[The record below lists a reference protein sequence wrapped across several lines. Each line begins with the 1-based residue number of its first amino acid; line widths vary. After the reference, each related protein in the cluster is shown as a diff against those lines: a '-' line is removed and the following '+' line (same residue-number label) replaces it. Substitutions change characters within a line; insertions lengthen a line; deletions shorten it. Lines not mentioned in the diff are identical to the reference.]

1 MRMNPQRKQ
10 RISLGEI
17 FERANQQLIPDFLD
31 DIGAHQSNPQA
42 CKLQFHSKHSNSA
55 KFLRTAS
62 LDARGSGDRE
72 QEILTFEV
80 AEGDGVGRDGSGSGS
95 HYHLRILP
103 LPFKIP
109 TKFGS
114 RKCFFFLGFP
124 SLLRVF
130 CGVRGLKRR
139 AGYI

>member
-95 HYHLRILP
+95 HHHLRILP

-114 RKCFFFLGFP
+114 RKCFFFLVFP
-124 SLLRVF
+124 LF
-130 CGVRGLKRR
+130 CEFSVAYGG
-139 AGYI
+139 